1 MDCSSPTTLP
11 TAVQIGGLR
20 IEPNLVLAPMEG
32 VTDLSFR
39 RMVRHIGGVGLT
51 CTEFVPSAALKR
63 GDDKFTKMVAFDED
77 ERPISIQ
84 LYGKDPAEMAAG
96 ARVVQELGADICDI
110 NMGCPSK
117 KVCNNSGGSALMRE
131 PELVRDIVRAVVAAV
146 DIPVTVKMRSGFDA
160 DNRNAPE
167 IAWIA
172 QEEGAQWV
180 AIHWRTREDKYKGT
194 RAIDKIAETKAK
206 LRIPVLANGDIVD
219 IDSARAMFQDTGC
232 DGLLIGRGAIR
243 NPWLPLQISEWQ
255 QGLPITVVNAAE
267 RERVMIDY
275 FDSISAVF
283 ARSAK
288 GALGR
293 FKMLANQYSR
303 GLPAGVQFKKKVLH
317 SLTGEEAR
325 AHVAEYFQKLRQ
337 YEAGDEGVFE
347 DYKAKAWVRK
357 QQAG

>member
-1 MDCSSPTTLP
+1 MDRSSPTTLP

-51 CTEFVPSAALKR
+51 CTEFVPSAALHR
-63 GDDKFTKMVAFDED
+63 GDNKFTRMVEFDAD

-84 LYGKDPAEMAAG
+84 LYGKDPEEMAAG

-160 DNRNAPE
+160 ENRNAPE

-180 AIHWRTREDKYKGT
+180 AIHWRTREDKYKGE
-194 RAIDKIAETKAK
+194 RAVDKIAETKAK
-206 LRIPVLANGDIVD
+206 LSIPVLANGDVID
-219 IDSARAMFQDTGC
+219 IESARAMFEDTGC

-243 NPWLPLQISEWQ
+243 NPWLPLQISQWQ
-255 QGLPITVVNAAE
+255 QGLPITVVNAEE
-267 RERVMIDY
+267 RERVMLAY

-283 ARSAK
+283 GRSEK

-317 SLTGEEAR
+317 SLSGEEAR
-325 AHVAEYFQKLRQ
+325 EHVAEYFEKLRRHEQ
-337 YEAGDEGVFE
+337 GERAVFE
-347 DYKAKAWVRK
+347 GYKAKEWVRK
-357 QQAG
+357 KKTG

>member
-1 MDCSSPTTLP
+1 MDRSSPTTLP

-63 GDDKFTKMVAFDED
+63 GDNKFTRMVEFDAD

-131 PELVRDIVRAVVAAV
+131 PELVRDIVRAVVEAV

-160 DNRNAPE
+160 HNRNAPE

-180 AIHWRTREDKYKGT
+180 AIHWRTREDKYKGE
-194 RAIDKIAETKAK
+194 RAVDKIAETKAK
-206 LRIPVLANGDIVD
+206 LSIPVLANGDVID
-219 IDSARAMFQDTGC
+219 IESARAMFQDTGC

-243 NPWLPLQISEWQ
+243 NPWLPLQISQWQ
-255 QGLPITVVNAAE
+255 RGLPITVVNADE
-267 RERVMIDY
+267 RERVMLAY
-275 FDSISAVF
+275 FDSISEVF
-283 ARSAK
+283 GRSPK

-317 SLTGEEAR
+317 SLSGQEAR
-325 AHVAEYFQKLRQ
+325 EHVAEYFARLRRHEQ
-337 YEAGDEGVFE
+337 GELSVFE
-347 DYKAKAWVRK
+347 GYRASEWVRK
-357 QQAG
+357 KKTG

>member
-1 MDCSSPTTLP
+1 MDRSSPTSLP

-39 RMVRHIGGVGLT
+39 RMVRHIGGLGLT
-51 CTEFVPSAALKR
+51 CTEFVPGAGLKR
-63 GDDKFTKMVAFDED
+63 GDDKVTKMVEFDPD

-84 LYGKDPAEMAAG
+84 LYGKDPEEMAAG

-117 KVCNNSGGSALMRE
+117 KVCKNSGGSALMRE
-131 PELVRDIVRAVVAAV
+131 PALVRDIVRAVVTAV

-160 DNRNAPE
+160 ENRNAPE
-167 IAWIA
+167 IGWIA

-180 AIHWRTREDKYKGT
+180 AIHWRTREDKYKGE
-194 RAIDKIAETKAK
+194 RAVDKIAETKAK
-206 LRIPVLANGDIVD
+206 LSIPVLANGDVID
-219 IDSARAMFQDTGC
+219 IASAKAMFEDTGC

-243 NPWLPLQISEWQ
+243 NPWLPLQISQWQ
-255 QGLPITVVNAAE
+255 RGLPITEVNADE
-267 RERVMIDY
+267 RERVMIGY
-275 FDSISAVF
+275 FDAISAVF
-283 ARSAK
+283 ARSEK

-293 FKMLANQYSR
+293 FKMLANQYTR

-317 SLTGEEAR
+317 SMSGDEAR
-325 AHVAEYFQKLRQ
+325 AHVAEYFEKLRRQ
-337 YEAGDEGVFE
+337 EAGELGVFE
-347 DYKAKAWVRK
+347 GYKAKEWVRK
-357 QQAG
+357 KKAG